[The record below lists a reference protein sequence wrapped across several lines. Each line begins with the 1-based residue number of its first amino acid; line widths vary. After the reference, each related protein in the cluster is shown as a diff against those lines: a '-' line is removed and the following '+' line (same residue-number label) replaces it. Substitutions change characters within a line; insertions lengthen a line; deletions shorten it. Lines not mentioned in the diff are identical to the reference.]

1 MIKIPKTRKIA
12 AAPLARV
19 TAKVYGQPASGA
31 ETVEHILRE
40 LGCAV
45 QGNIGGW
52 RHGSACLC
60 ADRVVIVE
68 TNPYA
73 WAAGMKHHVPGPG
86 EPVWGIAGW
95 VARQNAYRAFVA
107 QHPDRAMLVTQ
118 AELVDD
124 WDGLVEH
131 LARFV
136 GHGQEEVREGC
147 QPPPAFAESAD
158 AYRDHLYMDELTG
171 NEVRAIRAELVG
183 EVAEL
188 YGGQPP
194 APIRAKPAAA
204 PVAKPRLAAPTA
216 GETPARLFGEPDTK
230 EQAQ

>member
-1 MIKIPKTRKIA
+1 MIRIPKTRAIP

-31 ETVEHILRE
+31 ETVEHILIG

-52 RHGSACLC
+52 RHGSASLC

-73 WAAGMKHHVPGPG
+73 WAAGIKRHVPGPG

-95 VARQNAYRAFVA
+95 VTRQNAYRAFVDA
-107 QHPDRAMLVTQ
+107 NPGRAVCLVSMNQ
-118 AELVDD
+118 MVAD
-124 WDGLVEH
+124 WDATVER

-136 GHGQEEVREGC
+136 GHDDPEHATV
-147 QPPPAFAESAD
+147 QPPPAFADSVNAFR
-158 AYRDHLYMDELTG
+158 ARLYMDELTG
-171 NEVRAIRAELVG
+171 NEIRAIRAELAG
-183 EVAEL
+183 EVAAA

-194 APIRAKPAAA
+194 APIRPSPAD
-204 PVAKPRLAAPTA
+204 
-216 GETPARLFGEPDTK
+216 GEAM
-230 EQAQ
+230 A